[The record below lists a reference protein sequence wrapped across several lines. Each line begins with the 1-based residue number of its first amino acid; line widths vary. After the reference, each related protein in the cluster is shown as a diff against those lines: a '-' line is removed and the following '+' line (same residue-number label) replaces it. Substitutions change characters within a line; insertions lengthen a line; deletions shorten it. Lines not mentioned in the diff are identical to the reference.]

1 VLPGGGVDPEDA
13 SREAALERELR
24 EELAA
29 QADVHGLLHVMERP
43 GERQYFY
50 LARVHRWSFADRS
63 GPEFADSS
71 RGHYEL
77 QEVPLTAAALSTI
90 DLKPDQISDV
100 LLGHLRA
107 EIDLFTL
114 PDLRSTGVI
123 NA

>member
-50 LARVHRWSFADRS
+50 LARPSLVVRR
-63 GPEFADSS
+63 
-71 RGHYEL
+71 
-77 QEVPLTAAALSTI
+77 PLRT
-90 DLKPDQISDV
+90 
-100 LLGHLRA
+100 
-107 EIDLFTL
+107 
-114 PDLRSTGVI
+114 
-123 NA
+123 